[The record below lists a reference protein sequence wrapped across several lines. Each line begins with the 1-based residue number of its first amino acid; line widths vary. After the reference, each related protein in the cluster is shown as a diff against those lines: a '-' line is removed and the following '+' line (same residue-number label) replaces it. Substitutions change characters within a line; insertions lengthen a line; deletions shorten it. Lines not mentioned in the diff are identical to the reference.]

1 MKQVLACVDGSAA
14 STPVCDYAAWASTR
28 LAAPLSFLHVL
39 DEPPVIRTDLSGN
52 LRIDSR
58 ERLMEELVA
67 LDERRS
73 RLARENGQYLLEA
86 AKHYVDDLG
95 VMHPQSHLRYGTL
108 VDCLKD
114 VETDTSLV
122 VIGRNGDRSNLISD
136 VVGSQVEN
144 VVRAITCPVLVVSTR
159 FAIAQRFLIAYDG
172 SDTARR
178 CIEKLAAST
187 LLKGLDCHLL
197 MVGGQTTSSHEQI
210 SWAKDILQQHGYAVT
225 AAIHGGEAD
234 TVIGNYCKAERI
246 DLLVM
251 GAYGRSRI
259 RQFFVGSTTTKMLQ
273 QAQIPLLLVR

>member
-1 MKQVLACVDGSAA
+1 MKQVLACIDGSTA
-14 STPVCDYAAWASTR
+14 SVTVCDYAAWASTR

-39 DEPPVIRTDLSGN
+39 DEPPVIRSDLSGN
-52 LRIDSR
+52 LGIDSR
-58 ERLMEELVA
+58 ERLMKELVA
-67 LDERRS
+67 LDERRG
-73 RLARENGQYLLEA
+73 RLAREHGQYLLEA
-86 AKHYVDDLG
+86 AKHHVDDLG
-95 VMHPQSHLRYGTL
+95 VVHPQGHLRYGTL

-114 VETDTSLV
+114 VETDTGLV
-122 VIGRNGDRSNLISD
+122 VIGRKSERSNLVSD
-136 VVGSQVEN
+136 AVGSQVEN
-144 VVRAITCPVLVVSTR
+144 VVRAISCPVLVVSKR
-159 FAIAQRFLIAYDG
+159 FTIAQRFLIAYDG
-172 SDTARR
+172 SDTGRR

-210 SWAKDILQQHGYAVT
+210 SWAKDVLQQNNYAVT

-259 RQFFVGSTTTKMLQ
+259 RQFFVGSTTTKMLRQ
-273 QAQIPLLLVR
+273 VQIPLLLVR